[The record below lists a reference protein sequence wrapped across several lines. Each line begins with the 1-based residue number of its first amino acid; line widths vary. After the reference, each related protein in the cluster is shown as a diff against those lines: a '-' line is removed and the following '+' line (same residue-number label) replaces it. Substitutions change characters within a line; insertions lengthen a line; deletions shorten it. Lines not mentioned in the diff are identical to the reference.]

1 MTPFVPRVA
10 RLNSQSPAP
19 LGERNGSSS
28 AIWTIAAVAVLALSS
43 LAAEMALR
51 RNRNR
56 RKCTTKRSL
65 RSMRTI
71 EPVFE
76 APVRPAVEQTAKTL
90 GPSVPQTPEIA
101 PALAAV
107 PMAPEPARLTE
118 PSDEEIRLCAYFI
131 SEHRRRFA
139 LPGDAGSDWREAKQ
153 QLISESGELSGLS
166 TITTEAPSEIPA
178 RTEDIALPAV
188 VTSAETEVGSIER
201 GEPMPYETSFTAI
214 QSPAA
219 EAVTESASDC
229 PNAISPEPAFP
240 HTTAPA
246 IMPELTQMPTAP
258 VNTAKPSGTMQTCV
272 KVTFSFEI
280 AAAQLTPT
288 FKMGVLEVR
297 PISKIVTMR
306 LAPSQRPQPEVSFE
320 IAKIQPVGKT
330 LGIIRVTPSQQERP
344 IMRSPSVAGLQFV
357 PNGEATPVQL
367 TPSQQDEAAVFVTV
381 PCQIS
386 RIEFSPLLEI
396 ASVVLDSS
404 SKQVLVQ
411 LPGAGLSPADGP
423 QAFEIVDLQL
433 SERGDAGMIQ
443 LNLLGQSPTET

>member
-1 MTPFVPRVA
+1 MLVSYFFRG
-10 RLNSQSPAP
+10 RLKVS
-19 LGERNGSSS
+19 SSS
-28 AIWTIAAVAVLALSS
+28 AIWKIAAVTALALGS

-56 RKCTTKRSL
+56 RKCTTKRSVS
-65 RSMRTI
+65 SMRTI
-71 EPVFE
+71 ESVFE
-76 APVRPAVEQTAKTL
+76 SPVGPAVEQTVETL
-90 GPSVPQTPEIA
+90 RPSVPQTPEIA

-107 PMAPEPARLTE
+107 PMPPEAARITE
-118 PSDEEIRLCAYFI
+118 PSDEDIRLRAYFI

-139 LPGDAGSDWREAKQ
+139 VPGDADSDWCEAKQ
-153 QLISESGELSGLS
+153 QLLSESGELSGLS

-201 GEPMPYETSFTAI
+201 GEPMPYETTFTAI

-306 LAPSQRPQPEVSFE
+306 LGPSQQAQLEVSFE